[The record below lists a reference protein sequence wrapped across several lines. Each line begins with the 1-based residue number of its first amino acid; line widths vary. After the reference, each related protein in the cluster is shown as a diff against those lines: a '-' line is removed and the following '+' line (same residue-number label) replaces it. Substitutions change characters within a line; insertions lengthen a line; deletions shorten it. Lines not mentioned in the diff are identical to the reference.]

1 MRLRTT
7 SLLLIVVIAV
17 ILQGCG
23 LSRRIKKADKRFS
36 IGEYDAAAELYRSIY
51 PAIPYKNKPLRA
63 RIFNNLGDCYRFTNQ
78 SRAER
83 AYTNAFQYGYADVDS
98 SLLIHYAQVLHRN
111 GKYKEAIDFYGKY
124 LIRDTASVVAKN
136 GLKLSELQLFWKKNP
151 SKFLVNKAQ
160 EFNQSRTSN
169 FSPMFMGSNTEML
182 VFTSTRQ
189 LNKKLTKKKSP
200 ITGFAPNNLFM
211 CRKNAF
217 GKWEIPEVLEGDIT
231 SLNDEGVGCV
241 TEDGKTLYYT
251 RSSNNAVGDRGTEI
265 CVSKRAGGTWSA
277 PSRIKVFKDTT
288 ISVAH
293 PALSPDG
300 NTLYFVSDYQKGL
313 GGKDIWKGTL
323 EGGECKYIENLG
335 PSINTSG
342 DEMFPT
348 VKADGTLY
356 FASNGHLGFGGLDI
370 FKATPLKPDGWQVE
384 NMGTPIN
391 STFDD
396 FGITF
401 SKNEDKGYFSTNRN
415 ELKPYDAIW
424 YFEMPEISYVLE
436 GKVVD
441 EKGNPIPDA
450 KVRLVSNTG
459 FNARVQTKKDGTYRI
474 KIEKNMEC
482 VLLASARGYLNQKN
496 KLSSQGVQGSKTYK
510 IDFTLASIS
519 KPVNMDNIFYESG
532 KWDLTP
538 SSTDGLQALVRLL
551 NDNPNITI
559 EVSANTD
566 YVGNNEAN
574 KVLSERRAKSVVDYL
589 KSAGI
594 AADRLTSVGNG
605 EEKPVLVDEYVAK
618 KYKFVKEG
626 QVLDEATITK
636 LKPDQQAQVNQIN
649 RRTEFRVVK
658 TTYKLY

>member
-1 MRLRTT
+1 LK
-7 SLLLIVVIAV
+7 L
-17 ILQGCG
+17 
-23 LSRRIKKADKRFS
+23 
-36 IGEYDAAAELYRSIY
+36 AEL
-51 PAIPYKNKPLRA
+51 
-63 RIFNNLGDCYRFTNQ
+63 Q
-78 SRAER
+78 
-83 AYTNAFQYGYADVDS
+83 AY
-98 SLLIHYAQVLHRN
+98 
-111 GKYKEAIDFYGKY
+111 
-124 LIRDTASVVAKN
+124 
-136 GLKLSELQLFWKKNP
+136 WKKNP
-151 SKFLVNKAQ
+151 SKYQVAKSV
-160 EFNQSRTSN
+160 EFNYPRTSN
-169 FSPMFMGSNTEML
+169 FSPMFMGSNTDLL

-189 LNKKLTKKKSP
+189 QNKKQTKKKSP
-200 ITGFAPNNLFM
+200 ITGFPPNNMFM
-211 CRKNAF
+211 SRRNAF
-217 GKWEIPEVLEGDIT
+217 GKWELPDVLEGDIT
-231 SLNDEGVGCV
+231 SLNDEGVSCV
-241 TEDGKTLYYT
+241 TEDGKTLYFT

-265 CVSKRAGGTWSA
+265 CVSNRAGGTWSA
-277 PSRIKVFKDTT
+277 PQRIKIFKDTT

-300 NTLYFVSDYQKGL
+300 HTLYFVSDYKKGL

-335 PSINTSG
+335 PTINTSG

-348 VKADGTLY
+348 VRADGTLY

-370 FKATPLKPDGWQVE
+370 FKATPLKTEGWAVE
-384 NMGTPIN
+384 NMGAPIN

-401 SKNEDKGYFSTNRN
+401 AKNEEKGYFSTNRN
-415 ELKPYDAIW
+415 EIKPFDAIW
-424 YFEMPEISYVLE
+424 YFEMPELAYVLE

-441 EKGNPIPDA
+441 EKGNPLPDA

-474 KIEKNMEC
+474 KIEKDMEC

-496 KLSSQGVQGSKTYK
+496 KLSSLGLQGSKTYK
-510 IDFTLASIS
+510 IDFSLSSIS
-519 KPVNMDNIFYESG
+519 KPVKMDNIFYESG

-538 SSTDGLQALVRLL
+538 SSTEGLQALVKLL

-566 YVGNNEAN
+566 FVGNNEAN

-594 AADRLTSVGNG
+594 AGDRLTSVGNG
-605 EEKPVLVDEYVAK
+605 EEKPVVVDEQVAK
-618 KYKFVKEG
+618 KFKFLKEA
-626 QVLDEATITK
+626 QILDEATITK
-636 LKPDQQAQVNQIN
+636 LKPDQQAQANQIN